1 MMYSVIY
8 PVSSNFRTVST
19 LLSEIKIPY
28 LKNVL
33 GCTTCRCL
41 CIWCFGQSK
50 PPGSVREQT
59 RVGSMD
65 WSFFNSYLAV
75 PRPTMSHYQRSNL
88 TQWMLITT
96 FSQFGPKSHQEPHN
110 KVGYLRRAE
119 TLVGFEPR
127 TFRFWLQNLNQLGL
141 SRQKIWKPYKF
152 DNF

>member
-1 MMYSVIY
+1 MFWAAL
-8 PVSSNFRTVST
+8 PVVAYASDVSGKVS
-19 LLSEIKIPY
+19 LLVVS
-28 LKNVL
+28 
-33 GCTTCRCL
+33 G
-41 CIWCFGQSK
+41 SK
-50 PPGSVREQT
+50 T

-65 WSFFNSYLAV
+65 GSFFNSYMAV